1 MWKKIL
7 GAFLALVVILG
18 AVGWIKREAVL
29 LYIVAHRDRVETHPN
44 RPVVWDTGSAIAAR
58 TPNVV
63 FILLDDVGI
72 HDLSLLGDSTIKTP
86 NIEKLAA
93 EGALFTNAYAGNA
106 TCAPSRAALLTG
118 RYATRTG
125 FEFTPLPNGMGRI
138 SVMIGNGLGRGG
150 PPYEFNDQASETLV
164 PFDDQALPSAEI
176 TLAEIMKKQGYHT
189 IHIGKWHLGRSAT
202 TLPNA
207 QGFDESLEMASGK
220 YLPEGHNPELDAK
233 LDFDPLNKFLWAR
246 FQHAVMWNGGDWFAP
261 KGYMTDYFTDEAV
274 NAIEANKNRPF
285 FLYFAHWGAHTP
297 LQAAQA
303 DYDAVGDIQPHR
315 ARVYA
320 AMLRSL
326 DRSVGKVM
334 DKLKA
339 EGLDDNTV
347 VILSSDNGAP
357 ANIGLPNVNAPYR
370 GWKTTFF
377 EGGIRVPLV
386 IRWPGVA
393 QPGARIESPVSHI
406 DLMPT
411 LVAATGGKLPDDR
424 VIDGRDLTGLLR
436 GETSVQRPDDAIYWS
451 SGYYRAV
458 RAGDWKLQV
467 NGRQDAVWL
476 FNLALDPTERT
487 NLAPREPAK
496 LAALQT
502 LITAHW
508 ADAVPPLYPSV
519 VDIPVPIDK
528 TLADPFVAGD
538 RVIYW
543 PN

>member
-7 GAFLALVVILG
+7 GTLLGLVVGLA
-18 AVGWIKREAVL
+18 AVGWVKREAVL
-29 LYIVAHRDRVETHPN
+29 LYIVAHKDRIETHPN
-44 RPVVWDTGSAIAAR
+44 RPVVWNTGPAIAAS
-58 TPNVV
+58 TPNVI

-72 HDLSLLGDSTIKTP
+72 NDLSLLGEGTIRTP

-93 EGALFTNAYAGNA
+93 GGALFTNAYAANA

-138 SVMIGNGLGRGG
+138 SVMIGNGLDRGG
-150 PPYEFNDQASETLV
+150 PKYEFNDQAAETLV
-164 PFDDQALPSAEI
+164 PFDDQALPGSEV
-176 TLAEIMKKQGYHT
+176 TLAEIMKAQGYHT
-189 IHIGKWHLGRSAT
+189 MHIGKWHLGRTAA

-220 YLPEGHNPELDAK
+220 YLAEDHNLELDAK
-233 LDFDPLNKFLWAR
+233 IDFDPLDKFLWAR

-285 FLYFAHWGAHTP
+285 FLYLAHWGAHTP
-297 LQAAQA
+297 LQASQE

-339 EGLDDNTV
+339 EGLDENTI

-357 ANIGLPNVNAPYR
+357 ANIGLPQVNAPYR

-377 EGGIRVPLV
+377 EGGIRVPMV
-386 IRWPGVA
+386 VRWPGVT
-393 QPGARIESPVSHI
+393 QPGSKIETPVSHI

-411 LVAATGGKLPDDR
+411 LAAATGSALPADVR
-424 VIDGRDLTGLLR
+424 IDGRDITGLMR
-436 GETSVQRPDDAIYWS
+436 GQTGLNRPDDAIYWS

-458 RAGDWKLQV
+458 RAGNWKLQA
-467 NGRQDAVWL
+467 NGRQGISWL
-476 FNLALDPTERT
+476 FDLTLDPTEQN
-487 NLAPREPAK
+487 NLAASRPDK
-496 LAALQT
+496 LAELQS
-502 LITAHW
+502 LVTAHW
-508 ADAVPPLYPSV
+508 ADAVAPLYPSI

-528 TLADPFVAGD
+528 TLADAYVDGD
-538 RVIYW
+538 ETVYW